1 LAKRNVN
8 EVKQFSFKPRRPMPR
23 GWYSA
28 VDGLFHDGPE
38 GELTWGSR
46 GYAPDDTPDLEG
58 KGKGLNEDDRI
69 TLWKLCGAL
78 KRAWEYPALTRRLGN
93 NPMEYLTHATHLG
106 PERVAA
112 FLIMTGPNPKA
123 EVAPL
128 LNGDGKILPLA
139 QAVGM
144 DLDEVMRVGPD
155 VVGARL
161 ALYLIHILHERWIDT
176 SIECK

>member
-1 LAKRNVN
+1 VRRQGKEYHLVKRDVR
-8 EVKQFSFKPRRPMPR
+8 EVQQFSFKPRRPMPR

-28 VDGLFHDGPE
+28 VDGRFHDGPE
-38 GELTWGSR
+38 GELTWGTR
-46 GYAPDDTPDLEG
+46 GYPPDD
-58 KGKGLNEDDRI
+58 
-69 TLWKLCGAL
+69 
-78 KRAWEYPALTRRLGN
+78 
-93 NPMEYLTHATHLG
+93 
-106 PERVAA
+106 
-112 FLIMTGPNPKA
+112 MTGPDPKA
-123 EVAPL
+123 EIAPL

-155 VVGARL
+155 VAGARL